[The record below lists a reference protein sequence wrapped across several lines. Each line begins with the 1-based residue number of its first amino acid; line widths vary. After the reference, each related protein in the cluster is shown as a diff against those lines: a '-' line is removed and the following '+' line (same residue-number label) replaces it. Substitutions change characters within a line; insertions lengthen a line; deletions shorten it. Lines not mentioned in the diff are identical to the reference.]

1 VNTSPEAE
9 FADAWNRDGP
19 RVAAYARRHVPPDDV
34 QDVVAETY
42 LQAWRRWDAV
52 PHPPIAWL
60 IGTARKVI
68 GNSRRAVRRRGALHD
83 RLVLLDAV
91 ARPSEDVGL
100 VVTERMAALEALAAL
115 PERQREVL
123 LLVAWD
129 GLTPDE
135 AASALGIRPGT
146 FRVRAHRARAALD
159 LHHTADRRGS
169 LTSRPVTHMTQGGIR

>member
-34 QDVVAETY
+34 QDVVAETF

-52 PHPPIAWL
+52 PSPPIAWL

-68 GNSRRAVRRRGALHD
+68 GNSRRAVRRRDALHD

-91 ARPSEDVGL
+91 ARSSEDAGL
-100 VVTERMAALEALAAL
+100 VVAERMAALEALAAL
-115 PERQREVL
+115 PEHQREVL

-135 AASALGIRPGT
+135 SADALGIRPGT

-159 LHHTADRRGS
+159 LHSTADRRGS
-169 LTSRPVTHMTQGGIR
+169 LTSRPMTEGGIR